1 MLQPRP
7 VQTSRHDHSGSSP
20 GFTIVELLIAMT
32 LLSIIAVTGVQLLG
46 LLLRAE
52 QSASHQ
58 SILRLHL
65 PRLAEDF
72 RRDVHRAHSIE
83 AFAKEA
89 PDAGFVLLTPE
100 ERIAYT
106 STNTGLLREVWS
118 LNGNER
124 LSTERYLIPGQLHWQ
139 LEEPLVRMALTPA
152 ANERGSTLQSE
163 VIGRWQFEAVLHR
176 GPQP

>member
-1 MLQPRP
+1 MQQPRP
-7 VQTSRHDHSGSSP
+7 DRTSQQYHSGSSP

-46 LLLRAE
+46 LLLRVDQTAGR
-52 QSASHQ
+52 Q
-58 SILRLHL
+58 SIQRLHL
-65 PRLAEDF
+65 QRLAEDF

-89 PDAGFVLLTPE
+89 PDTGFVLLTPE

-106 STNTGLLREVWS
+106 KTATGIMRESRPVA
-118 LNGNER
+118 GDER
-124 LSTERYLIPGQLHWQ
+124 LSTETYLIPGQLQWQ
-139 LEEPLVRMALTPA
+139 LGDQLVRMTLTPA
-152 ANERGSTLQSE
+152 ANERGSILQSE

-176 GPQP
+176 GLQP